1 MCVGIARHSLTTILV
16 LFGRKCKD
24 PRSAPTNWKIEMDYL
39 HHVSFGIGVLGVLV
53 IVFGVL
59 SGLVRFVRAEF
70 SAARGLIVD
79 EERKKLRH
87 VLGYYLLLGLEF
99 LIAADIIDT
108 LMKPRVQDL
117 AVLGSIVIIRT
128 IISYSLNAELKS
140 ERQLKPTPP

>member
-1 MCVGIARHSLTTILV
+1 M
-16 LFGRKCKD
+16 
-24 PRSAPTNWKIEMDYL
+24 NYL
-39 HHVSFGIGVLGVLV
+39 HHASFGIGVLGVLV

-70 SAARGLIVD
+70 SAARGSVVD

-117 AVLGSIVIIRT
+117 AVLGAIVIIRT
-128 IISYSLNAELKS
+128 VISYSLNAELKS
-140 ERQLKPTPP
+140 ERQPAPTPS